1 MTYVACCMQQD
12 LTASDIPAFWAAV
25 LDSINI
31 ECLVHGNA
39 L

>member
-1 MTYVACCMQQD
+1 MQQD